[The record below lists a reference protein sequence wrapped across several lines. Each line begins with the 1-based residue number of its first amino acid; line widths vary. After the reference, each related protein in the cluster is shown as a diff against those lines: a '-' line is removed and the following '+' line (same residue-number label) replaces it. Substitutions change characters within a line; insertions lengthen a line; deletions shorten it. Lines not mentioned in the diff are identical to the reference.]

1 MADILILETSTPH
14 ASIARVGPD
23 GLRAQHLFTSD
34 RNHNALLFEPLSELL
49 QNPSRHEIN
58 LILIGS
64 GPGSYSGTRVG
75 IAAAQGIA
83 LALQCPAVA
92 IPSILAVPSATNGAA
107 CLAIGDARRGSYWS
121 ALMEQS
127 QLVHEPELCNA
138 DELAQRIEQAVANGL
153 PVIAFEHADRFPVR
167 EELRHII
174 LTEFPDAHR
183 LWQVWN
189 SADATTR
196 SHWQQAIPQP
206 IYLKPPHI
214 TPGKR
219 QRLIQP

>member
-14 ASIARVGPD
+14 ASIARVGPE
-23 GLRAQHLFTSD
+23 GLRAQYLFTSD
-34 RNHNALLFEPLSELL
+34 RNHNALLFDPLSDLL
-49 QNPSRHEIN
+49 KEPNCHDIH
-58 LILIGS
+58 LILVGS

-92 IPSILAVPSATNGAA
+92 IPSILAVPSAANGAA

-127 QLVHEPELCNA
+127 QLVHDPELCNA
-138 DELAQRIEQAVANGL
+138 DELAQRIEQAITKDM
-153 PVIAFEHADRFPVR
+153 PVIAFEHAERFPAR
-167 EELRHII
+167 DDLRHAI
-174 LTEFPDAHR
+174 LTEYPNAHR
-183 LWQVWN
+183 LCQVWN

-196 SHWQQAIPQP
+196 SHWQQSIPQP

>member
-34 RNHNALLFEPLSELL
+34 RNHNALLFEPLGELL
-49 QNPSRHEIN
+49 QNPSRHEID
-58 LILIGS
+58 LILVGS

-92 IPSILAVPSATNGAA
+92 IPSILAVPSAVNGAT

-127 QLVHEPELCNA
+127 QLADDPELCNA
-138 DELAQRIEQAVANGL
+138 DELAQRVEQATAKGL
-153 PVIAFEHADRFPVR
+153 PVIAFENADRFPIR
-167 EELRHII
+167 EDLRQAI
-174 LTEFPDAHR
+174 LTEYPDAHR
-183 LWQVWN
+183 LWQVWS
-189 SADATTR
+189 SANTNTR
-196 SHWQQAIPQP
+196 AHWQQAIPQP

-219 QRLIQP
+219 KRLIQP